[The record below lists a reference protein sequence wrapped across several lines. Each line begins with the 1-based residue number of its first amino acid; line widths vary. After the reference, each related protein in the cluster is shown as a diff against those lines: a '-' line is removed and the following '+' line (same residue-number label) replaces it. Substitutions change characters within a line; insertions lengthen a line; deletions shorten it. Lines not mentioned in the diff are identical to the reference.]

1 LGAHLDAKGFLPHV
15 SQAEYPAGALAGALF
30 IISGIRGMERG
41 TISMDRDADGNDVFA
56 EVELLRLALPR
67 RVFTLS
73 QIKFVEDRVAWLYEN
88 RNLIGG
94 LKFTE
99 EPKVLRF
106 FVGRLAA
113 TSDWPKKLLA
123 KFKADF
129 GESL

>member
-1 LGAHLDAKGFLPHV
+1 LGAHIDAKGFLPHV
-15 SQAEYPAGALAGALF
+15 SQGEYPAGALAGALY

-41 TISMDRDADGNDVFA
+41 TISMDRDAQGNDVFS

-113 TSDWPKKLLA
+113 IGDWPEKLVA
-123 KFKADF
+123 KFKKDF
-129 GESL
+129 GDSL